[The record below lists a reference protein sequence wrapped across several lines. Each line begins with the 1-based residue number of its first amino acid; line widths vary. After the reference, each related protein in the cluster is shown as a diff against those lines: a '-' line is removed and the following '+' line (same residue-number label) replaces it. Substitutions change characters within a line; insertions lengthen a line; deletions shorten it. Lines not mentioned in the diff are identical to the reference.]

1 MAPESVIF
9 EMISLNLKVTD
20 WLGWLASKLWEP
32 TLCFPNPR
40 VTEAMASSSF
50 LWALGIHTHILM
62 LGGRYLPIELSPNL
76 VASMFSCIPG

>member
-9 EMISLNLKVTD
+9 EMNLKVTD

-32 TLCFPNPR
+32 LLCFPDPR

-50 LWALGIHTHILM
+50 LWALGIYTNILM
-62 LGGRYLPIELSPNL
+62 LGGRNLPIELSPNL
-76 VASMFSCIPG
+76 VAAMFSCIPG